1 MVYDRLLAGRVLRGR
16 LDRLTARR
24 TAVEHKNRACLFRA
38 RPMSFKLA
46 GLLELEASRKL
57 NLTFTE
63 QRAIRTG
70 RGAK

>member
-1 MVYDRLLAGRVLRGR
+1 MVLARTRV
-16 LDRLTARR
+16 DRLTACR
-24 TAVEHKNRACLFRA
+24 TSKKEWACLFRA
-38 RPMSFKLA
+38 RPMSLKLA

-63 QRAIRTG
+63 QRAIRTS